1 MHQQADAAAV
11 ASGPVTVVGLGP
23 MGQALAGA
31 FLAAGH
37 PTTVWNRTAARADAL
52 VARGALRAATVA
64 GAVTASPL
72 VIACLVDHDAVRAVL
87 GPVAEALEGRTLV
100 NLSSASPGQARETAA
115 WAAGAGIDYLG
126 GAIMTPTPAIG
137 RPSALVLYS
146 GREDVYQAHLS
157 TLAGLGGTAS
167 YLGSDPGRA
176 AAHDVALLA
185 VFWSLVSGLVHGLAL
200 ARAEGIPG
208 SALAPLAQPLFG
220 MLPEMMS
227 RFARQLDEGRHPGE
241 RSTVDS
247 AAASLGHIIHTA
259 QGDHI
264 DAGVLTAF
272 KAVVQRAIDAGHG
285 ADGLSR
291 LAATL
296 ADATP
301 ARG

>member
-1 MHQQADAAAV
+1 MDQQADAAAV
-11 ASGPVTVVGLGP
+11 APGPVTVVGLGP

-37 PTTVWNRTAARADAL
+37 PTTVWNRSAARADAL
-52 VARGALRAATVA
+52 AARGALRAATVA
-64 GAVTASPL
+64 DAVTASPL
-72 VIACLVDHDAVRAVL
+72 VIVCLLDHGAVRAVL
-87 GPVAEALEGRTLV
+87 DPAAEALKGRTLV
-100 NLSSASPGQARETAA
+100 NLSSTSPGQARETAA
-115 WAAGAGIDYLG
+115 WAAGVGIDYLG
-126 GAIMTPTPAIG
+126 GAIMTPTPTIG

-146 GREDVYQAHLS
+146 GREDVYREHLP

-167 YLGSDPGRA
+167 YLGGDPGRA

-200 ARAEGIPG
+200 ARAEGISG
-208 SALAPLAQPLFG
+208 SALAPFAQPLFG
-220 MLPEMMS
+220 LLPEMIT
-227 RFARQLDEGRHPGE
+227 RFAQQLDDGRHPGD
-241 RSTVDS
+241 RSTIAS
-247 AAASLGHIIHTA
+247 AAAGLDHIIHTA
-259 QGDHI
+259 QADHI
-264 DAGVLTAF
+264 DTGVLVAY

-296 ADATP
+296 AGATP